1 MGGRGIRASRS
12 YFIVVCSRSPISV
25 AYWDSF
31 YVCPTAEELLTC
43 PACIWV
49 LRFLRHFPRMLG
61 MRSATSEKRDFG
73 NKIVRGIP
81 SLQTPPPPYFVQ
93 IKTDDTIRWTQF
105 AWAKGGRGD
114 LWSSPRPNEYNA
126 LIRMERIY
134 KHDMEYLYSQ
144 LKCVLSPFNLCTEL
158 RAVNCLRILWPGSFT
173 ARQTPGTLNVLAV
186 VFRQVRLL

>member
-1 MGGRGIRASRS
+1 MSNCRGIVNVS
-12 YFIVVCSRSPISV
+12 SV
-25 AYWDSF
+25 HMGPPVFAPF
-31 YVCPTAEELLTC
+31 
-43 PACIWV
+43 
-49 LRFLRHFPRMLG
+49 
-61 MRSATSEKRDFG
+61 SENARNAICYIRKKGFWKQNREG
-73 NKIVRGIP
+73 YTVPPN
-81 SLQTPPPPYFVQ
+81 TPPPPYFVQ

>member
-1 MGGRGIRASRS
+1 MGPPVFAPFSENARNAICYIR
-12 YFIVVCSRSPISV
+12 
-25 AYWDSF
+25 
-31 YVCPTAEELLTC
+31 
-43 PACIWV
+43 
-49 LRFLRHFPRMLG
+49 
-61 MRSATSEKRDFG
+61 KRILETKSWG
-73 NKIVRGIP
+73 VYRP
-81 SLQTPPPPYFVQ
+81 SKHPHPPYFVQ

-173 ARQTPGTLNVLAV
+173 ARQTPGTFLLLYFVRWGYYNQCLRRPLWVTCICSG
-186 VFRQVRLL
+186 VFKQSLDVYDCTEC